1 MFKSSR
7 FCRYAT
13 LGAKCKAGGKPCI
26 TMETQTVASAP
37 QRRGRGPP
45 WHAREREG
53 LSTAQARGFPPPPPA
68 LGWPVHAAGS
78 TRGGDSAHVSL
89 TKLSSLLEFLAA
101 LVFFSWRK
109 NPVPFSSAR
118 KGPPLSLVVLW
129 RSARGGAGSPANSP
143 VEVQVQNNIVFLPHG
158 KDVAPGSSRPAGCG
172 ESSGRCP
179 GLTPVEVP
187 LGDPLRAS

>member
-1 MFKSSR
+1 MQS
-7 FCRYAT
+7 
-13 LGAKCKAGGKPCI
+13 AKPA
-26 TMETQTVASAP
+26 ASPALP
-37 QRRGRGPP
+37 WKRKRWRLLHSRRGRGPP

-53 LSTAQARGFPPPPPA
+53 LSTAQARGFPAPPPA

-101 LVFFSWRK
+101 LVFFSWGK
-109 NPVPFSSAR
+109 NPVPFSSAQ

-129 RSARGGAGSPANSP
+129 RSARGGVGSPTNSP
-143 VEVQVQNNIVFLPHG
+143 VEVQVQNNIIFLPHG

-172 ESSGRCP
+172 ESSGAVQGSPRWRCRSGTLSEPRRNFIRP
-179 GLTPVEVP
+179 GFSLLP
-187 LGDPLRAS
+187 